1 MCEKI
6 KGTAVALGYFDGI
19 HTGHRA
25 VLEETLRIAKEK
37 GLIPAVLV
45 FDEHPRKVISGK
57 VPPMLTDEKMK
68 SRLLGEMGF
77 TLYPFPF
84 RESMNMEPSEFARK
98 VLLERL
104 GAKAVVCGYD
114 YRYGRMGKGNELSL
128 KADLEKEG
136 VQVVALSGIKQ
147 GEDVVSASK
156 IRELIAD
163 GNVRRANEMLGRVF
177 SYDRVVERGDALGRR
192 LGFPT
197 INQTFPEDFI
207 VPRYGVYASVTTL
220 DKKIY
225 PSVTNIGIRPTVGGT
240 QVRSET
246 CILGFSGDLYGKNA
260 EVGLLEFLR
269 GEKKF
274 ADLDELSGAVKRD
287 MEKAR
292 FVYDEVMKNG

>member
-1 MCEKI
+1 MCEMP

-25 VLEETLRIAKEK
+25 VLEKTLAIAKEK
-37 GLIPAVLV
+37 GLVPAVLI
-45 FDEHPRKVISGK
+45 FDEHPRKVLSGS
-57 VPPMLTDEKMK
+57 VPAMLTDENMK
-68 SRLLGEMGF
+68 SRILSEMGF
-77 TLYPFPF
+77 TLMDFSF
-84 RESMNMEPSEFARK
+84 RESMNMEPFDFAHK
-98 VLLERL
+98 VLINRL
-104 GAKAVVCGYD
+104 NAKAVVCGYD
-114 YRYGRMGKGNELSL
+114 YRYGKGGKGNSL
-128 KADLEKEG
+128 TLERDLKNEG
-136 VQVVALSGIKQ
+136 VEVISLSEIKQ
-147 GEDVVSASK
+147 GEDIISASK
-156 IRELIAD
+156 IRELIAE
-163 GNVRRANEMLGRVF
+163 GTIRRANEMLGRVF
-177 SYDRVVERGDALGRR
+177 SSDRVVERGDALGRR

-269 GEKKF
+269 GERKF
-274 ADLDELSGAVKRD
+274 ASLEELSQAVKRD